1 MKTPDRVKEYRE
13 NIFQRIKKKEDLSD
27 LIFEVEETQIGV
39 LELSAYLEDYD
50 SVQAL
55 LEYGLNPNG
64 KTDLDGL
71 SPLLISV
78 GQGNSDI
85 SDLLIKY
92 RADVNQADDFGITP
106 LFVATS
112 NGDVNL
118 SKKLIIAGANLYKSD
133 FYGQSAI
140 SAAGYS
146 DNNDIFDLYLRSMLK
161 DNDYRDQ
168 YDNIFFSAIS
178 ANNMVFVK
186 SFIDNI
192 DNIDIRN
199 NQGKSALHIAVE
211 NDNIEVIPL
220 LLSKGVSVDAKDKQG
235 DSIGDLSYQCQHL
248 SNSRRLLLN
257 NLIENYKNVAEQSK
271 KSEAEQIQN
280 IQPSNRKYRV
290 H

>member
-1 MKTPDRVKEYRE
+1 MKTPDRVKEYRD
-13 NIFQRIKKKEDLSD
+13 NIFQRINKKEDLSD

-55 LEYGLNPNG
+55 LEYGINPNG
-64 KTDLDGL
+64 KTDLDGM

-78 GQGNSDI
+78 GQGNVDI

-140 SAAGYS
+140 SAAGRS
-146 DNNDIFDLYLRSMLK
+146 SSNDIFDLYLKSMLK
-161 DNDYRDQ
+161 DNDYREQ

-186 SFIDNI
+186 AFIDNVE
-192 DNIDIRN
+192 NIDIRN

-211 NDNIEVIPL
+211 NDNIETIPL
-220 LLSKGVSVDAKDKQG
+220 LLSKGVNVEAKDKHG
-235 DSIGDLSYQCQHL
+235 DSIGDLAYQCQHL

-257 NLIENYKNVAEQSK
+257 NLIENYKNIQEQSK
-271 KSEAEQIQN
+271 KNVAESTAIT
-280 IQPSNRKYRV
+280 QPLSKKYRI